1 MKNIAVLCAIAL
13 SQVDNANAIQLAQQ
27 EQGIFSKLMAQAEEE
42 NSVDKEIED
51 AKKRK
56 AQQMIDAEKEHQAL
70 VEQEE
75 KEEAVENEKK
85 QAEYEE
91 RMAEKQHND

>member
-13 SQVDNANAIQLAQQ
+13 SQVDTTNAHKLVQQ
-27 EQGIFSKLMAQAEEE
+27 ESGIFSKLMAQAEEE
-42 NSVDKEIED
+42 NSIDKEYAE
-51 AKKRK
+51 AKERK
-56 AQQMIDAEKEHQAL
+56 AKQMIEAEKEHQQL

-75 KEEAVENEKK
+75 KEEAAENEKK

-91 RMAEKQHND
+91 RMAEKAHND

>member
-1 MKNIAVLCAIAL
+1 MKNIAVLCALAL
-13 SQVDNANAIQLAQQ
+13 TQVDNTSAHKLVQQ
-27 EQGIFSKLMAQAEEE
+27 ESGIFSKLMEQAQEE
-42 NSVDKEIED
+42 NSVDKEYED

-56 AQQMIDAEKEHQAL
+56 AQQMIDAEKEHQEL

-91 RMAEKQHND
+91 RMAEKARND